1 MCPALESFVGH
12 RVGREPLVEERE
24 RLALPDAPGIMR
36 RALTSLLVHAVHAA
50 VGVFALLVEE
60 RGKVLLPPAVG
71 DEPRRGGVPVL
82 DACRAAAIA
91 RSRLPASRRGRLPV
105 SSRMLACTWCVLLQY
120 LLGGFGSVFPQCGLM
135 VFPVS
140 SSFPGDVRGI
150 GAAACIFPSCDSNWI
165 RPHAFQR
172 HKRGNS

>member
-1 MCPALESFVGH
+1 MCVRRSSRSSVIALAASPSSRNANGWPS
-12 RVGREPLVEERE
+12 RMRLGSCAALDEP
-24 RLALPDAPGIMR
+24 
-36 RALTSLLVHAVHAA
+36 LVHAVHAA

>member
-1 MCPALESFVGH
+1 MSGA
-12 RVGREPLVEERE
+12 RVVRRSSRWPRAPRRGTRTAGPPGCAWDHAPRLDEP
-24 RLALPDAPGIMR
+24 
-36 RALTSLLVHAVHAA
+36 LVHAVHAA

-82 DACRAAAIA
+82 DACRAAASA

>member
-1 MCPALESFVGH
+1 MAES
-12 RVGREPLVEERE
+12 RSLT
-24 RLALPDAPGIMR
+24 
-36 RALTSLLVHAVHAA
+36 RA
-50 VGVFALLVEE
+50 
-60 RGKVLLPPAVG
+60 
-71 DEPRRGGVPVL
+71 
-82 DACRAAAIA
+82 RATAIA
-91 RSRLPASRRGRLPV
+91 RSRLPASRRVRLPV